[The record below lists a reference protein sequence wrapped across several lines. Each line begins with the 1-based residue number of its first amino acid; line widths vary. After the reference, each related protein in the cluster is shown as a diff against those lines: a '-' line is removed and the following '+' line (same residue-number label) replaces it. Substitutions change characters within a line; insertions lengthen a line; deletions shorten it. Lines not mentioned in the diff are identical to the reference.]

1 MANGDNNNDTELVY
15 LPLGGSGE
23 IGMNCYLYGVGE
35 GVRRQWLMVDL
46 GITFPGPMEPG
57 VDVIFPDIR
66 FIEEERQNLVA
77 IVLTHAHEDHF
88 GAVIDLAPRLDV
100 PIYATPFTATLL
112 KLKAMQFG
120 MENEL
125 QINEVELGSRLDLKP
140 FAVEFVTMA
149 HSIPEPNALVIRTEA
164 GVVLHS
170 GDWKIDHTP
179 IAGPAINLERIREVR
194 NEGVDVL
201 ICDSTNAVSEGRSP
215 SEADVAKTLS
225 QLFKEAKHR
234 IAVTTFA
241 SNVARIRSVI
251 DAARDSG
258 REIVAVG
265 RAMRRIIEVARDTG
279 YLDPAITFVG
289 EDDFGYL
296 PRDKVVLLCT
306 GSQGEAR
313 AAMARI
319 ARDEHPNVTLN
330 AGDTVIF
337 SSRTIPGNERA
348 VNLVQ
353 NRLVDMGLDLIT
365 DRDARVHVSGHPRRD
380 ELAEYYQA
388 AKPRSLVPMHG
399 EAMHLKAQIEWA
411 QQCGIGEGLMVR
423 NGEMARLLPGPLTI
437 IDEVPSGRLFRDG
450 HLIISSEDKSVRDRR
465 KLSHVGAVYV
475 SAVLTRKG
483 RLIAEPHIVLS
494 GVPEETLAA
503 EDMDEIIY
511 ESVVGVINS
520 IPKPRRKNKDLLEEA
535 IRRGVRSTVREVWGK
550 KTECRVSLTFID
562 PRDI

>member
-1 MANGDNNNDTELVY
+1 MANRDNNDKELVY

-23 IGMNCYLYGVGE
+23 IGMNCYLYGVGSR
-35 GVRRQWLMVDL
+35 GRRQWLMVDL

-57 VDVIFPDIR
+57 VDVIFPDIS
-66 FIEEERQNLVA
+66 FIEEERQDLVA

-88 GAVIDLAPRLDV
+88 GAVVDLAPRLDV

-120 MENEL
+120 TENEL
-125 QINEVELGSRLDLKP
+125 QIKEVELGSRMDLKA
-140 FAVEFVTMA
+140 FDIEFVTMA

-179 IAGPAINLERIREVR
+179 IAGPGINLERIKEVGD
-194 NEGVDVL
+194 EGVDVL
-201 ICDSTNAVSEGRSP
+201 ICDSTNAVNEGRSP
-215 SEADVAKTLS
+215 SESDVSRTLH
-225 QLFKEAKHR
+225 QLFKETKNR

-241 SNVARIRSVI
+241 SNVARIRSVAE
-251 DAARDSG
+251 AARASG

-279 YLDPAITFVG
+279 YLDPAIKFVG
-289 EDDFGYL
+289 EEDFGYL

-337 SSRTIPGNERA
+337 SSRTIPGNERS
-348 VNLVQ
+348 VNLIQ
-353 NRLVDMGLDLIT
+353 NRLLDLGVDLIT
-365 DRDARVHVSGHPRRD
+365 DREARVHVSGHPRRD

-388 AKPRSLVPMHG
+388 VKPTALVPMHG
-399 EAMHLKAQIEWA
+399 EAMHLKAQLDWA
-411 QQCGIGEGLMVR
+411 EQCGIGEGLLVC
-423 NGEMARLLPGPLTI
+423 NGEMARILPGPLTI

-450 HLIISSEDKSVRDRR
+450 HLIIPSQDKSVRDRR
-465 KLSHVGAVYV
+465 NLSHVGAVFV
-475 SAVLTRKG
+475 TAVLTKKG
-483 RLIAEPHIVLS
+483 RLIGEPQITLS
-494 GVPEETLAA
+494 GVPDETAES
-503 EDMDEIIY
+503 EDMDDIIY
-511 ESVVGVINS
+511 DSVLGVINS
-520 IPKPRRKNKDLLEEA
+520 IPKPRRKNQELLAEA
-535 IRRGVRSTVREVWGK
+535 IRRGVRSTVREIWGK
-550 KTECRVSLTFID
+550 KTQCLVSLTFLD
-562 PRDI
+562 PRDL